1 MDTVY
6 SNISSSTML
15 RVYGTRP
22 KGFQSVLIPHILKMI
37 AGAIPSSPILMV
49 QPTGSGKSAVPAT
62 VAVVDGGV
70 TIVIE
75 NTLALAADQCS
86 KIVSNAMDTGLDCS
100 DVHTVFRIGS
110 STSVINCIQEMGR
123 CGRSMSSTGN
133 DCFTISFVIKDY
145 IYLYERLYVDD
156 NHSINSTNVNNNI
169 ELEKYKK
176 IQ

>member
-86 KIVSNAMDTGLDCS
+86 KIVSNAMDTSSQSIRPYHLDMIKNDNEIDEISSSIISHCA
-100 DVHTVFRIGS
+100 HNK
-110 STSVINCIQEMGR
+110 STSFIL
-123 CGRSMSSTGN
+123 
-133 DCFTISFVIKDY
+133 FTSPET
-145 IYLYERLYVDD
+145 LHQR
-156 NHSINSTNVNNNI
+156 N
-169 ELEKYKK
+169 
-176 IQ
+176 